1 MKLAIK
7 DRVILPGVLAVTKG
21 KKFDFLYKVDAFIS
35 QISVGDLEKIAIDW
49 KQDGGNVTWN
59 DSAETEVEFDISIEQ
74 IANVCECFRTLE
86 SMEPSRVL
94 LEHLPTYTRFM
105 KALES
110 A

>member
-7 DRVILPGVLAVTKG
+7 DRVILPGVLAATKG

-35 QISVGDLEKIAIDW
+35 QISIGDMEKIAINWRKSGDA
-49 KQDGGNVTWN
+49 VTWD
-59 DSAETEVEFDISIEQ
+59 DSAETEVEFDVCMEL